1 MIANAGIII
10 VKRLFEISVA
20 EWDKIMEVLVPKCTF
35 LAMGASLT
43 HYKPRSMSGGCSCVT
58 GKQVRPN
65 VSSHGHS
72 ILTRREA
79 GR

>member
-43 HYKPRSMSGGCSCVT
+43 TNQGQCQGGVPVLPGSRCVRT
-58 GKQVRPN
+58 FRVTA
-65 VSSHGHS
+65 
-72 ILTRREA
+72 IA
-79 GR
+79 Y